1 MSDEPVNPPEPEPE
15 DGLENPS
22 HIVEPTPEE
31 IEAARLAAIAENDA
45 AIDADVRRRTRRDF
59 IVAGVAAAAGLGGW
73 KWLTS
78 RPREDG
84 VQWPLRRMLNLNER
98 LAGAYFS
105 PSRLSPTYDPSRITR
120 PARLNGGIGLES
132 PVDLASWR
140 LNIEGAASAV
150 SLTLDDI
157 RALPHREMITE
168 FRCIEG
174 WSTIAQWTGVRLA
187 DLMAKFPPPQP
198 VRYVSLETPG
208 RGYYVGLDV
217 ASAMH
222 PQTLLA
228 WALNGEPLT
237 ATHGAPL
244 RLAIP
249 IKYGVKNIKRIATIR
264 WTNVRPPDFWAERGY
279 DWYCGH

>member
-1 MSDEPVNPPEPEPE
+1 MSDEP
-15 DGLENPS
+15 L
-22 HIVEPTPEE
+22 IQEPTPEE
-31 IEAARLAAIAENDA
+31 IEAARIAANDA
-45 AIDADVRRRTRRDF
+45 AVETELRKRTRRDF

-78 RPREDG
+78 RPAEDG
-84 VQWPLRRMLNLNER
+84 VAWPLRRGLQFNER
-98 LAGAYFS
+98 VAEAYFS
-105 PSRLSPTYDPSRITR
+105 PKRLSPTYDPARITR
-120 PARLNGGIGLES
+120 PARVNGGIGLEA
-132 PVDLASWR
+132 PVDLAGWR
-140 LNIEGAASAV
+140 LNIEGAASPV
-150 SLTLDDI
+150 SLTMDDV
-157 RALPHREMITE
+157 RAFPHREMITE

-174 WSTIAQWTGVRLA
+174 WSTINQWMGVRLA

-198 VRYVSLETPG
+198 VRYVALETPG
-208 RGYYVGLDV
+208 RGYYVGLEL

-228 WALNGEPLT
+228 WALNGAPLT
-237 ATHGAPL
+237 ASHGAPL

-264 WTNVRPPDFWAERGY
+264 YTNVRPADFWAERGY

>member
-1 MSDEPVNPPEPEPE
+1 MSDVPLNPPE

-78 RPREDG
+78 RPKEDG
-84 VQWPLRRMLNLNER
+84 APWPLRRMLELNER
-98 LAGAYFS
+98 VAGAYFS
-105 PSRLSPTYDPSRITR
+105 PRRLSPTYDASRITR
-120 PARLNGGIGLES
+120 PARLNGGIGL
-132 PVDLASWR
+132 DAKADMAGWR
-140 LNIEGAASAV
+140 LNIEGAAVPV
-150 SLTLDDI
+150 SLTLDDV

-174 WSTIAQWTGVRLA
+174 WSTIAQWTGARLA
-187 DLMAKFPPPQP
+187 DLMARFPPPQP
-198 VRYVSLETPG
+198 VRYVALETPG
-208 RGYYVGLDV
+208 RGYYVGLDI

-228 WALNGEPLT
+228 WALNGEPLSWN
-237 ATHGAPL
+237 HGAPL

-264 WTNVRPPDFWAERGY
+264 WTNVRPSDFWAQQGY